1 MGGWGREMKQE
12 GMGRETNHETAR
24 LTKRTEGGWEVGER
38 VGIGWLGCGHW
49 GGYVLLSAVK
59 CISLKIHRH
68 VPWGK

>member
-12 GMGRETNHETAR
+12 GMGRETNHKR
-24 LTKRTEGGWEVGER
+24 LLDSRNELRVAGGRGG
-38 VGIGWLGCGHW
+38 VGIGWLGWGQW

-59 CISLKIHRH
+59 CVSPKIHRH